1 MTGTICD
8 ICGNIVLSG
17 TLKVVQVK
25 FGERTERVH
34 VCERCWRRDREA
46 PEKYI
51 RKHFE
56 VSRGIKV
63 LRDKIVKHP
72 SARTPLGG
80 GLNRGVPDESRLR
93 ILVKQISLVLRAP
106 VKWPLKKSIDVPTV
120 REDLVNKLIASI
132 GECYQLAVDA
142 SKIAKKGEGAPT
154 KTRYYQLVGYLS
166 QVLDGILENV
176 ELDELKARMDRVE
189 AVLHVKRKSPPKA

>member
-1 MTGTICD
+1 MTGTLCD
-8 ICGNIVLSG
+8 ICGNIVSARKI
-17 TLKVVQVK
+17 KVVPVK
-25 FGERTERVH
+25 FGERTERVN
-34 VCERCWRRDREA
+34 VCERCERRDREA

-51 RKHFE
+51 RKHFAA
-56 VSRGIKV
+56 SRGVKV
-63 LRDKIVKHP
+63 VRDKIVKHP
-72 SARTPLGG
+72 PARTPLGRG
-80 GLNRGVPDESRLR
+80 VNRGVPDESRLR